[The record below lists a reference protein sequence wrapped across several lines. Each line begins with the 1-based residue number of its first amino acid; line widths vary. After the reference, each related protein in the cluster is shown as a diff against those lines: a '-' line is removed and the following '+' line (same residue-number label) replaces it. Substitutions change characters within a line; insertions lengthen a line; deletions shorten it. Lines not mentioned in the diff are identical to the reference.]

1 MRNGQKS
8 LETYAIDTYSTII
21 KTSSIWKLALGIG
34 DGYVGRGYIPF
45 NFRAKKMDH
54 HTNFQVRH
62 GTKMLWRNFSDKKYD
77 HIYKY
82 SNLALCVNS
91 LLKDMGHHVDYE
103 ILALRHA
110 IKRPDIFVQH
120 IFSLIN
126 NYLRVRVANK
136 KHFDPV
142 AILKIYTICKAFLI

>member
-1 MRNGQKS
+1 MGMWGGDTSLSISEQKRWIIIRTFKLDTGQKCCGEIF
-8 LETYAIDTYSTII
+8 LT
-21 KTSSIWKLALGIG
+21 
-34 DGYVGRGYIPF
+34 
-45 NFRAKKMDH
+45 
-54 HTNFQVRH
+54 
-62 GTKMLWRNFSDKKYD
+62 KKYD

-120 IFSLIN
+120 IFFKIAKGSKAVLYQNAENFLFATDPKSEI
-126 NYLRVRVANK
+126 LRLLM
-136 KHFDPV
+136 P
-142 AILKIYTICKAFLI
+142 KIVVCGS